1 MEKQF
6 SNIYPQKW
14 AQIIIL
20 IGFCLILFFFNLSR
34 WDLWNPDEPRY
45 AQVAKEMVTRGDWIL
60 MHNNGEVYPDK
71 PPLFFWLIALSSY
84 LWQGFTPFAVRF
96 PAAFFGTLT
105 VLFTFLLGRILFH
118 PRIGFF
124 SGLILAT
131 SLQFA
136 YLSIRAN
143 IDTTLTFFITAS
155 LLCFWYGQNRQ
166 EKNKK
171 GGLGRFSIYGFYIGM
186 AFATLAKG
194 PVGFILPLLVT
205 LVYLVLGKDWR
216 GIKEM
221 RLLPGMLL
229 FLGIILCWY
238 LPAVWKGGRG
248 YLNDTLLV
256 HSIHRY
262 SQGWAKLRPIY
273 YYLSDFPINFS
284 PWIVFLPSAF
294 VYAYSRKN
302 LEKRR
307 ESLFLTIW
315 FAVIFIFFS
324 LSKGKRTLYLLPL
337 FPAASLLVGGLLYD
351 FIFSQIDHFRQEWV
365 ILPIYVLMGTMLVAG
380 AVLPWIVSVKFP
392 SYLNDSFPLVILLL
406 GGSLAMFVLYRFKN
420 HGALFLLLIGIVS
433 AGYFY
438 STRAIFPHINH
449 SKSARF
455 ISQEVTSRIQPGGKL
470 AVYGRVSTAPYNFYT
485 GIVPILNLV
494 GQDNLFQFLS
504 ASERVFCLITFDE
517 WRQLQRM
524 ADRPEPHL
532 IARHPVGGKDVVLI
546 SNRLDQGRNL

>member
-171 GGLGRFSIYGFYIGM
+171 GDLGRFSIYGFYIGM

-205 LVYLVLGKDWR
+205 LVY
-216 GIKEM
+216 
-221 RLLPGMLL
+221 
-229 FLGIILCWY
+229 
-238 LPAVWKGGRG
+238 
-248 YLNDTLLV
+248 
-256 HSIHRY
+256 
-262 SQGWAKLRPIY
+262 
-273 YYLSDFPINFS
+273 
-284 PWIVFLPSAF
+284 
-294 VYAYSRKN
+294 
-302 LEKRR
+302 
-307 ESLFLTIW
+307 
-315 FAVIFIFFS
+315 
-324 LSKGKRTLYLLPL
+324 
-337 FPAASLLVGGLLYD
+337 
-351 FIFSQIDHFRQEWV
+351 
-365 ILPIYVLMGTMLVAG
+365 
-380 AVLPWIVSVKFP
+380 
-392 SYLNDSFPLVILLL
+392 
-406 GGSLAMFVLYRFKN
+406 FVLR
-420 HGALFLLLIGIVS
+420 
-433 AGYFY
+433 
-438 STRAIFPHINH
+438 
-449 SKSARF
+449 
-455 ISQEVTSRIQPGGKL
+455 
-470 AVYGRVSTAPYNFYT
+470 
-485 GIVPILNLV
+485 
-494 GQDNLFQFLS
+494 
-504 ASERVFCLITFDE
+504 
-517 WRQLQRM
+517 
-524 ADRPEPHL
+524 
-532 IARHPVGGKDVVLI
+532 
-546 SNRLDQGRNL
+546 